1 MKTKPSTGVYLSII
15 LCAILFLIEPL
26 GWVSEGVLWA
36 IMGFVVTFGI
46 ITWFFSKAMVNA
58 KNGKVWIN
66 QFLASIAIKM
76 FATLSYLTIFL
87 YMNKD
92 WATAQKL
99 QLAIGALFIYI
110 AYTILL
116 ANTKPNAE

>member
-15 LCAILFLIEPL
+15 LCAILFLIEPF

-46 ITWFFSKAMVNA
+46 ITWFFSKAMMNA

-99 QLAIGALFIYI
+99 QLAIGAFFIYI
-110 AYTILL
+110 DYTILL

>member
-46 ITWFFSKAMVNA
+46 ITWFFSKAMMNA

-99 QLAIGALFIYI
+99 QLAIGAFFIYI

>member
-1 MKTKPSTGVYLSII
+1 
-15 LCAILFLIEPL
+15 
-26 GWVSEGVLWA
+26 VLWA

-46 ITWFFSKAMVNA
+46 ITWFFSKAMMNA

-99 QLAIGALFIYI
+99 QLAIGAFFIYI

>member
-99 QLAIGALFIYI
+99 QLAIGAFFIYI

>member
-15 LCAILFLIEPL
+15 LCVILFLIEPL

-46 ITWFFSKAMVNA
+46 ITWFFSKAMMNA

-99 QLAIGALFIYI
+99 QLAIGAFFIYI

>member
-46 ITWFFSKAMVNA
+46 ITWFFSKAMMNA

-87 YMNKD
+87 YMNKN

-99 QLAIGALFIYI
+99 QLAIGAFFIYI

>member
-1 MKTKPSTGVYLSII
+1 MKTKPLTGVYLSII
-15 LCAILFLIEPL
+15 LCAILFLIQPL
-26 GWVSEGVLWA
+26 GWITGSVHSA
-36 IMGFVVTFGI
+36 IMGFIVTFGI
-46 ITWFFSKAMVNA
+46 ITWFFSKAMMNA

-87 YMNKD
+87 YLNKD
-92 WATAQKL
+92 WATTQKL
-99 QLAIGALFIYI
+99 QLAIGAFFIYI
-110 AYTILL
+110 AYTVLL